1 MGTILAEESLG
12 ASRQR
17 RAQASAFTCRRS
29 TLTRPAPSAKQSP
42 GVQQPRTLST
52 RRSTDTRK
60 ELTPWA
66 GHPHDELLDQI
77 KEEFPDI
84 LQHTSQGVYIPMDD
98 PRWICNDRLATMIG
112 CASAAEPHSLASAS
126 PFLDVTV
133 AAESQERV
141 VNAYMNS
148 VNDKVASSIPVTWKK
163 KGGATLNTETI
174 FVPISYEG
182 TALTIHFATPI

>member
-1 MGTILAEESLG
+1 MT
-12 ASRQR
+12 
-17 RAQASAFTCRRS
+17 T
-29 TLTRPAPSAKQSP
+29 
-42 GVQQPRTLST
+42 
-52 RRSTDTRK
+52 
-60 ELTPWA
+60 A

-112 CASAAEPHSLASAS
+112 CASAAELHSLASAS

-141 VNAYMNS
+141 VKAYVNS

-174 FVPISYEG
+174 FVPILRGHSPNDP
-182 TALTIHFATPI
+182 LRHPDLMS